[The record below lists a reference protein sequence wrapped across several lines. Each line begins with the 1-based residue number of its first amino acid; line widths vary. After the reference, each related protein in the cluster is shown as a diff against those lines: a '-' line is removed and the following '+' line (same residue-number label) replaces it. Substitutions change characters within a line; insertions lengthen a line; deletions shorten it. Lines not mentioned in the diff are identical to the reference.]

1 MQALH
6 KNKDEEC
13 LSREAD
19 LVDVIIYTKRVG
31 RHLEEECFGEL
42 REWKFGICDSR
53 EVSEKS
59 KKDFSSGDN
68 GIIKMAELNRKVG

>member
-1 MQALH
+1 
-6 KNKDEEC
+6 
-13 LSREAD
+13 
-19 LVDVIIYTKRVG
+19 VDVIIYTKRVG